1 MKRNILGIL
10 PVVALAAAC
19 ADQSPTSVAAP
30 EAAALATSAGGN
42 GYVVVLKE
50 GADPRSVAAI
60 AGVHPRHVYS
70 AALNGFSADLTQGQY
85 TALQRNPNVA
95 YVEADAQVQLFGTQ
109 TTLYSWGI
117 DRVDQRQLPLST
129 TFSWVADGL
138 GANVYVLDTG
148 IRLSHLDFTG
158 RAAYIPN
165 GSNGDFVGD
174 GHGSAADCHGHGSHV
189 AGTAVGTYSGVA
201 KGAFVYAG
209 RVVNCNGGGNV
220 SMAIAAVDWITA
232 NGVRPAVVNMSLGY
246 GNVQSLRDAVEN
258 SVAAGVNYAV
268 AAGNGN
274 FGGIPQDACSESPA
288 GAPNAITTGSTTSS
302 DSESS
307 FSNYGTCVKIL
318 APGSSIT
325 SSSHTVDNGLVTMSG
340 TSMASPHTAGVV
352 AQYLSVNPLATPSQ
366 VMNEL
371 IANSTKNVISLHS
384 RSRRGNTP
392 NRLLYTNY

>member
-1 MKRNILGIL
+1 MKRAFLGIL
-10 PVVALAAAC
+10 PVVALMAAC
-19 ADQSPTSVAAP
+19 TDHNPAAIAP
-30 EAAALATSAGGN
+30 EAPALAAHGGGD

-60 AGVHPRHVYS
+60 AGVHPRFVYS
-70 AALNGFSADLTQGQY
+70 SALNGFAGDLTQGQL
-85 TALQRNPNVA
+85 TALERNPNVA
-95 YVEADAQVQLFGTQ
+95 YIEHDAQVRLFNTQ

-117 DRVDQRQLPLST
+117 DRVDQQNLPLST
-129 TFSWVADGL
+129 TFSWNADGA
-138 GANVYVLDTG
+138 GTNVYVLDTG
-148 IRLSHLDFTG
+148 IRLTHLDFTG

-165 GSNGDFVGD
+165 GNNGDFVND
-174 GHGSAADCHGHGSHV
+174 GYGSAADCHGHGSHV

-201 KGAFVYAG
+201 KGAFVWAG

-232 NGVRPAVVNMSLGY
+232 NGIRPAVVNMSLGY

-274 FGGIPQDACSESPA
+274 FGGIPQDACAESPA

-302 DSESS
+302 DAESS

-325 SSSHTVDNGLVTMSG
+325 SSSSTVDNGLVTMSG

-352 AQYLSVNPLATPSQ
+352 AQYLSANPLATPSQ

-392 NRLLYTNY
+392 NRLLFTNY